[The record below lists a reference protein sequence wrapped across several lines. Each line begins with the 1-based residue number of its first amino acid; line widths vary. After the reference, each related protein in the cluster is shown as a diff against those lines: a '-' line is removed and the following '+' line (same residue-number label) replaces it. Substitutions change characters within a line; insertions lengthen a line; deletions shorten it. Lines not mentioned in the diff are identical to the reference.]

1 MLMSIREASEFL
13 GVSIPTL
20 RRWENEKRLIPEKTM
35 GGHWRYD
42 KDKLIR
48 FLNKKEGSR
57 ITIAYA
63 QVSSSD

>member
-35 GGHWRYD
+35 GGHRRYD
-42 KDKLIR
+42 KDNLIR
-48 FLNKKEGSR
+48 FLHKKEGS
-57 ITIAYA
+57 
-63 QVSSSD
+63 